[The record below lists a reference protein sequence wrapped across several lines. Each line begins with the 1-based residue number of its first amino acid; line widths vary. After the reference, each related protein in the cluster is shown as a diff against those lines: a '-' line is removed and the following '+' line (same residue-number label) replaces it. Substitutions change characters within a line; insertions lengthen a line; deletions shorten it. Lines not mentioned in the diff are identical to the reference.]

1 MDDKTSYLP
10 FLCITMPHK
19 KKKKKIESSTYEI
32 LNAIHTME
40 E

>member
-19 KKKKKIESSTYEI
+19 KKKIESSTYEI

>member
-19 KKKKKIESSTYEI
+19 KKKKIESSTYEI